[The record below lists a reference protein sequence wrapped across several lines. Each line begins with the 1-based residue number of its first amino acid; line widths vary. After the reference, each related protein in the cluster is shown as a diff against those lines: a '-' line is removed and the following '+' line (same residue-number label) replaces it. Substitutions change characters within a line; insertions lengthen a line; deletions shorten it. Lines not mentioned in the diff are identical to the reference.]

1 MIINEMNRSS
11 VKNLTIALALILATF
26 LVYGRML
33 GHQFVNIDDPVYVS
47 QNPYV
52 ASGLNSEGV
61 KWAFTT
67 TRAEFWQ
74 PLTWLSYMID
84 TQLFGPRPAG
94 YLFTNL
100 LLHALNALLIFLI
113 FKRMTAAVWPGAF
126 VAALFALHPLHV
138 ESVAWI
144 AERKDV
150 LSTLFW
156 MLTLCAYIF
165 YVDNP
170 GYKPYLAVCLFFI
183 LGLMAKPMLVT
194 LPCVLLLLD
203 YWPLGRV
210 KSDGEARI
218 AISAA
223 LAMIREKLPLF
234 AIAAGFSIIAFLAQK
249 SGGGIGSVDHFS
261 LADRIY
267 NALLS
272 YSGYLWKIIWPQKLA
287 VFYPFPEHFAIW
299 QVTCAAV
306 LMAGITI
313 LALRTA
319 GRHPYLIVG
328 WLWYLGTLVP
338 VIGLIKIG
346 DFAMADRYMYIPLIG
361 PSIIIAWGFPAVFA
375 RVSLKPYVLTAAAAL
390 ALTAFSLITYK
401 QVRVWTDSFTLF
413 QHALRATENNFFAHY
428 GLGHAYAGRGDYDT
442 ACAHFSKAVQLK
454 PSKATLHNDLG
465 RCLVGQSRFTEAN
478 DQFLAALD
486 IAPRLP
492 ATHFYLANLHLIQ
505 NRFKSALFH
514 FSEALRL
521 HTNLA
526 GHRSD
531 NPKPLPDYHELASR
545 YAGAELRTR
554 AIEQNRE
561 ILIQQPH
568 NLNALR
574 NLVIAYSVNGDHE
587 RALVLLKIDPSIP
600 DRKKAIVRGYADW
613 RPVGTQ

>member
-1 MIINEMNRSS
+1 MNRASGI
-11 VKNLTIALALILATF
+11 NLTIALVLILATF

-52 ASGLNSEGV
+52 ASGLTGKGV

-74 PLTWLSYMID
+74 PLTWLSYMVD
-84 TQLFGPRPAG
+84 TQLFGLRPAG

-100 LLHALNALLIFLI
+100 LLHILNALLVFLI

-150 LSTLFW
+150 LSALFW
-156 MLTLCAYIF
+156 MLTIYAYL
-165 YVDNP
+165 YYTDNP
-170 GYKPYLAVCLFFI
+170 GYKTYLAVCLFFI

-203 YWPLGRV
+203 YWPLGRA
-210 KSDGEARI
+210 KSEGKAG
-218 AISAA
+218 ISLSVA
-223 LAMIREKLPLF
+223 LEMIREKLPLF
-234 AIAAGFSIIAFLAQK
+234 AIATGFSIIAFLAQK

-267 NALLS
+267 NALIS

-287 VFYPFPEHFAIW
+287 AFYPFPEHFAIW
-299 QVTCAAV
+299 QVTGAAV
-306 LMAGITI
+306 LLAGITI

-319 GRHPYLIVG
+319 GRHPFFIVG

-361 PSIIIAWGFPAVFA
+361 PSIIIAWGVPAVFA
-375 RVSLKPYVLTAAAAL
+375 RISLKPYLLTAAAAVI
-390 ALTAFSLITYK
+390 LTVFSFITYK
-401 QVRVWTDSFTLF
+401 QVRVWTDSFTLLK
-413 QHALRATENNFFAHY
+413 HALQVTENNFFAHY

-442 ACAHFSKAVQLK
+442 ALTHFSKAVQFK
-454 PSKATLHNDLG
+454 PSKATLYNDLG

-505 NRFKSALFH
+505 KRFESALFH

-521 HTNLA
+521 HPDMA

-531 NPKPLPDYHELASR
+531 NHTTLPDYHELTSR
-545 YAGAELRTR
+545 YAGAEHRTR

-574 NLVIAYSVNGDHE
+574 NLVIAYSVKGDHE
-587 RALVLLKIDPSIP
+587 RALVLLKINPSIS
-600 DRKKAIVRGYADW
+600 DRKRAIIRGYTDW
-613 RPVGTQ
+613 PVVHTR